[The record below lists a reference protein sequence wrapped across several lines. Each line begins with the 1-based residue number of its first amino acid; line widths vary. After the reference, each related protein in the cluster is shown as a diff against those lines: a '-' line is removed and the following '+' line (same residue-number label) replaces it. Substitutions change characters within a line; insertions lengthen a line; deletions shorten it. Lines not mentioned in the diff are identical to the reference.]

1 MGPGAEG
8 PEALIGRELAGYRLD
23 SVLGM
28 GATGAVFLGRRAAS
42 EEEEGDGKPAE
53 VAIKI
58 LLLPWQMTADE
69 RGTFRKRFV
78 REAETLQQMQH
89 PNIVSVL
96 GFGEQD
102 SLTYMILPYLSGGTL
117 ATRLTLGSRPLPEA
131 DRYVTQIASALDYAH
146 SLGVI
151 HRDIK
156 PQNVLLDAEGN
167 AHLSDFSIARLLEE
181 SRTKLTSTSR
191 MLGTPAYIAPEQ
203 ITTGQVSAAS
213 DIYSL
218 GAMLFELVT
227 GHAPFEADSL
237 MEMLRKQS
245 QDMPPLPR
253 AFRPDL
259 PEPAEAV
266 IWQALAKQPGERFA
280 SASEMA
286 HAFSDGL
293 NGQWD
298 SSVRPIAF
306 AAPAFSTPNSL
317 QWTNTVPPVSW
328 SSQSPTQIRKRRS
341 TAPAWLAV
349 IALIIIAALVLD
361 RNGVGSLLGSL
372 LTPGTPTAGL
382 ALNNGSDS
390 NGNSTATSGG
400 KSTATPRHSGGG
412 SGGSG
417 GSGGGSRP
425 TATPTDTPTPTPTPT
440 PTATPTPI
448 ILSGN
453 LAPQASRSAGS
464 GAVVDGSLSTEWIGG
479 HGSSSSIT
487 FSWSVSV
494 TIHRI
499 VVWDRSQSGS
509 DNNQINLLGVSF
521 SDGSGNSSIDM
532 ISGGPRCANINFSDK
547 TVRWVTIYPNDA
559 SGNNGYK
566 EIEIWATTGPQSSG
580 NSCSNS
586 RYI

>member
-1 MGPGAEG
+1 MGPGTEG

-28 GATGAVFLGRRAAS
+28 GATGAVFLGRRAA
-42 EEEEGDGKPAE
+42 EEGDGKTAE

-78 REAETLQQMQH
+78 REAETLQQMRH
-89 PNIVSVL
+89 SNIVSVL
-96 GFGEQD
+96 DFGEQD
-102 SLTYMILPYLSGGTL
+102 GLTYMILPYLSGGTL
-117 ATRLTLGSRPLPEA
+117 ATRLSLGSRPLPEA

-266 IWQALAKQPGERFA
+266 IWQALAKQPGERFT

-286 HAFSDGL
+286 RAFSDGL

-328 SSQSPTQIRKRRS
+328 SSQSPIQPRRRRS

-349 IALIIIAALVLD
+349 IALVIIAALVLS
-361 RNGVGSLLGSL
+361 RNGGLGAFL
-372 LTPGTPTAGL
+372 AGLTSGTPTAGL
-382 ALNNGSDS
+382 TQSNGSD
-390 NGNSTATSGG
+390 NGSDNGDGSTPTNGSKPG
-400 KSTATPRHSGGG
+400 KPTATPRHHSNPVVQ
-412 SGGSG
+412 
-417 GSGGGSRP
+417 P
-425 TATPTDTPTPTPTPT
+425 TTPPGQPTYTPLPTYTPTPT
-440 PTATPTPI
+440 PTATPTPKPVP
-448 ILSGN
+448 
-453 LAPQASRSAGS
+453 PQLNATTRY
-464 GAVVDGSLSTEWIGG
+464 DLCGG
-479 HGSSSSIT
+479 HGGPPYYFPGIQLDNPMAT
-487 FSWSVSV
+487 TVHW
-494 TIHRI
+494 I
-499 VVWDRSQSGS
+499 VLWNKDSSGS
-509 DNNQINLLGVSF
+509 
-521 SDGSGNSSIDM
+521 
-532 ISGGPRCANINFSDK
+532 
-547 TVRWVTIYPNDA
+547 
-559 SGNNGYK
+559 
-566 EIEIWATTGPQSSG
+566 PQLSPSSG
-580 NSCSNS
+580 NIPPGGEQIITFQGTQGPPAPYEIIEDVDFYSEYDNNGVIPIIVNPGGTYKNQMEYSAC
-586 RYI
+586 

>member
-1 MGPGAEG
+1 MGPGTEG

-28 GATGAVFLGRRAAS
+28 GATGAVFLGRRIAEA
-42 EEEEGDGKPAE
+42 EEKEGDGRPAE

-96 GFGEQD
+96 DFGEQD
-102 SLTYMILPYLSGGTL
+102 GLTYMILPYLSGGTL
-117 ATRLTLGSRPLPEA
+117 ATRLSLGSRPLPEA

-156 PQNVLLDAEGN
+156 PQNVLLDAKGN

-218 GAMLFELVT
+218 GAVLFELVT
-227 GHAPFEADSL
+227 GQVPFEADSL

-253 AFRPDL
+253 ALRPDL

-266 IWQALAKQPGERFA
+266 IWQALAKQPNERFA
-280 SASEMA
+280 SASAMA

-306 AAPAFSTPNSL
+306 AAPAISTPNSL
-317 QWTNTVPPVSW
+317 QWTNTIPSVTW
-328 SSQSPTQIRKRRS
+328 SSQSPTQPRKRPGS
-341 TAPAWLAV
+341 ASVWLAV
-349 IALIIIAALVLD
+349 IALIVVVALVATYIGHTFGGNSGPPTGGISTSTSNTSVDVSSCLQQPNFD
-361 RNGVGSLLGSL
+361 GSAGQPTTGSNFQDVNFPDA
-372 LTPGTPTAGL
+372 TVSHFGNSFNDGFYQFQIIEVCTVTSSPDNVRSFYASSMP
-382 ALNNGSDS
+382 S
-390 NGNSTATSGG
+390 NGWTQTDHFPYAGNPNRGCGDPYCWTKGAS
-400 KSTATPRHSGGG
+400 
-412 SGGSG
+412 
-417 GSGGGSRP
+417 P
-425 TATPTDTPTPTPTPT
+425 TRF
-440 PTATPTPI
+440 
-448 ILSGN
+448 
-453 LAPQASRSAGS
+453 ASLESVKSAGDD
-464 GAVVDGSLSTEWIGG
+464 VVYELRLG
-479 HGSSSSIT
+479 
-487 FSWSVSV
+487 
-494 TIHRI
+494 
-499 VVWDRSQSGS
+499 
-509 DNNQINLLGVSF
+509 LL
-521 SDGSGNSSIDM
+521 
-532 ISGGPRCANINFSDK
+532 P
-547 TVRWVTIYPNDA
+547 
-559 SGNNGYK
+559 
-566 EIEIWATTGPQSSG
+566 
-580 NSCSNS
+580 
-586 RYI
+586 